1 MNRLILPLLALLMM
15 SLAVS
20 TFPNPNARA
29 ADQTARQ
36 NLDAFNQTLA
46 TACDKMDQ
54 QTTISLWADDGI
66 DLIQGLQP
74 MIGKKV
80 IADWLEGLPA
90 QLQGAKMLYCKVD
103 WRDIRI
109 DGNFAYEWAITRQ
122 KIEMPAPH
130 DPIESEGKMLLIL
143 KRQPDGTWK
152 QEVESWNANPTPE
165 K

>member
-1 MNRLILPLLALLMM
+1 MKRLILPLLALLIMA
-15 SLAVS
+15 LAVS
-20 TFPNPNARA
+20 TSPYANVRA
-29 ADQTARQ
+29 ADQSARQ
-36 NLDAFNQTLA
+36 SLDAFNQTLA

-54 QTTISLWADDGI
+54 QTSASLWADDGV

-74 MIGKKV
+74 MIGKKA

-103 WRDIRI
+103 WCDIRI
-109 DGNFAYEWAITRQ
+109 EGNFAYEWAITRQ

-143 KRQPDGTWK
+143 KRQTDGTWR
-152 QEVESWNANPTPE
+152 QEVESWNSNPSKE
-165 K
+165 

>member
-1 MNRLILPLLALLMM
+1 VKRFILPLLALLTMT
-15 SLAVS
+15 LAVS
-20 TFPNPNARA
+20 TSPSANARA

-36 NLDAFNQTLA
+36 SLEAFNQTLA

-54 QTTISLWADDGI
+54 QTTASLWADDGV
-66 DLIQGLQP
+66 DLIQGMQP

-103 WRDIRI
+103 WRDVKIE
-109 DGNFAYEWAITRQ
+109 GNFAYEWAITRQ
-122 KIEMPAPH
+122 KIELPAPH

-143 KRQPDGTWK
+143 KRRPDGTWK
-152 QEVESWNANPTPE
+152 QEVESWNSNPQPE

>member
-1 MNRLILPLLALLMM
+1 MKRFIFPALALLALPLSVSM
-15 SLAVS
+15 SPKAS
-20 TFPNPNARA
+20 A
-29 ADQTARQ
+29 ADGTALQ
-36 NLDAFNQTLA
+36 SLVTFNQTLV

-54 QTTISLWADDGI
+54 QTTASLWADDGV

-103 WRDIRI
+103 WRDIKI
-109 DGNFAYEWAITRQ
+109 EGDIAYEWAITRQ
-122 KIEMPAPH
+122 KIELPAPH
-130 DPIESEGKMLLIL
+130 DPVESEGKMLLIL
-143 KRQPDGTWK
+143 KRRPDGAWK
-152 QEVESWNANPTPE
+152 QEVESWNSNPEPE